1 MITLHYHPGN
11 ASLAPH
17 ILLEELGLPFAL
29 KRVDRDAGEHRS
41 ADYLKLNPN
50 GLIPVLVDG
59 ELVLYESAAILLHL
73 ADLHPGAGLAPAPG
87 TAERAQYYKW
97 MVWLVS
103 SLQPLLSAYFY
114 CERWVEPGNES
125 GAQQV
130 KASCE
135 ARAAPLLD
143 QLEAQLAAHGGPWLL
158 GERYTAV
165 DAMAFML
172 CRWTRFFARP
182 ARSLP
187 LLGVYLQRML
197 ERPALQRVLATEGIQ
212 APLV

>member
-1 MITLHYHPGN
+1 
-11 ASLAPH
+11 
-17 ILLEELGLPFAL
+17 
-29 KRVDRDAGEHRS
+29 
-41 ADYLKLNPN
+41 
-50 GLIPVLVDG
+50 
-59 ELVLYESAAILLHL
+59 LLHL
-73 ADLHPGAGLAPAPG
+73 ADRHPAAGLAPALG

-114 CERWVEPGNES
+114 PERWVEETNEI
-125 GAQQV
+125 GIQQV
-130 KASCE
+130 KARCE

-158 GERYTAV
+158 GEHYSAV

-172 CRWTRFFARP
+172 CRWTRLFARP

-187 LLGVYLQRML
+187 LLSIYLQRML
-197 ERPALQRVLATEGIQ
+197 ERPALQRVLAAEGLA
-212 APLV
+212 APWV